1 MKSFQ
6 AQTYYELL
14 EISVGATREEI
25 RNAHERLSRLYSDDQ
40 VALYGLI
47 EPGQAA
53 VLRDRL
59 EEALEVLSDEPRRAT
74 YDASI
79 GLPPREVL
87 PPLPPRPT
95 PAPVLS
101 RALDLPSA
109 SGPCWSGISWVTPE
123 HPAPPLSSPPQLLVI
138 DAPGGSHSGMAAAPL
153 IRAPSVEAP
162 RVEAPRVEAP
172 IIEAS
177 IVEASIVEASIVEA
191 PIIEA
196 SIVEASNVEASIV
209 EAPAPQADSRSPP
222 APAIIADLQP
232 APSPGPPPPAEP
244 GKPQE
249 TSHVGVAPTPE
260 KDRQRLPEPHTEVI
274 ARPRD
279 FRPGA
284 KVKPFEVGPAV
295 EFNGDLI
302 RQVRMARGI
311 SLVQLAEKTRISVR
325 HLENLEADR
334 YDSLPAAV
342 YLRGILVSVARE
354 LGLDGGR
361 VSRSYLSFVEARRAK
376 G

>member
-1 MKSFQ
+1 VKSFQ

-40 VALYGLI
+40 VVLYGLI

-53 VLRDRL
+53 ALRDRL
-59 EEALEVLSDEPRRAT
+59 EEALEVLSDEPRRAS

-87 PPLPPRPT
+87 PLPLPPRPT
-95 PAPVLS
+95 PAPLLS

-123 HPAPPLSSPPQLLVI
+123 HPAPPLSSPPHLLVI
-138 DAPGGSHSGMAAAPL
+138 NAPGGSHSGMAAAPL
-153 IRAPSVEAP
+153 IRAPVVEVP
-162 RVEAPRVEAP
+162 GVEAP
-172 IIEAS
+172 IL
-177 IVEASIVEASIVEA
+177 EASIVEA

-196 SIVEASNVEASIV
+196 LMVEATIVEAL
-209 EAPAPQADSRSPP
+209 APQVDSRSPP
-222 APAIIADLQP
+222 APLIIADLQP
-232 APSPGPPPPAEP
+232 APPPGPPPPVEP
-244 GKPQE
+244 EKPQE
-249 TSHVGVAPTPE
+249 ISHVGITPATG
-260 KDRQRLPEPHTEVI
+260 KGHQRLPVPHPEVI

-279 FRPGA
+279 FRPEA
-284 KVKPFEVGPAV
+284 KVKAFEVGPAV

-311 SLVQLAEKTRISVR
+311 SLVQLAEKTRISAR

-334 YDSLPAAV
+334 YDALPAAV
-342 YLRGILVSVARE
+342 YLRGILVSVACE
-354 LGLDGGR
+354 LGLDGAR